1 MSGGNYQSE
10 RFRINFPLKKYLVL
24 CWPNEQIFGL
34 KWCWWLCHQN
44 LKLATNTVRHQHIC
58 SQFWPKNAF
67 CFKIVI
73 FRSKSEID
81 LCLRRILAGSFLVS
95 GNYCLFGKLTSPGKL
110 ITRFYFDNFE
120 IFKKKSEVFILTIFD
135 DFAKFHFLRPHF
147 TTNEIKNNSKIL
159 FVPKKWRTLK
169 NWLIYNLPQ
178 TAGGCFTFTHFSPTY
193 GF

>member
-1 MSGGNYQSE
+1 MPPTQFVTNIYAADFGQKKRILFKNCDFQVKIWDWFMSKKNLGRIFLGL
-10 RFRINFPLKKYLVL
+10 RKLLLVWKINF
-24 CWPNEQIFGL
+24 
-34 KWCWWLCHQN
+34 
-44 LKLATNTVRHQHIC
+44 AR
-58 SQFWPKNAF
+58 
-67 CFKIVI
+67 KINYEI
-73 FRSKSEID
+73 LFRQ
-81 LCLRRILAGSFLVS
+81 LW
-95 GNYCLFGKLTSPGKL
+95 
-110 ITRFYFDNFE
+110 NFQ
-120 IFKKKSEVFILTIFD
+120 KKSEVFILTIFD